1 VSPPASQLDWEMTM
15 VMPLGV
21 LANQLVKIEGDLRL
35 LSMKAAEHSGDDGGP
50 STKAVDARLEL
61 MHEALESIG
70 SLLVR
75 LQADIHPKESAAN
88 STARNATADSTY
100 KTSPE
105 RDD

>member
-1 VSPPASQLDWEMTM
+1 MSPSASQVDWEMTM

-21 LANQLVKIEGDLRL
+21 LANQLTKIEGDLRL
-35 LSMKAAEHSGDDGGP
+35 LSMKAAELSNEDAVH

-75 LQADIHPKESAAN
+75 LQADIHPKGPAAQDIVLESV
-88 STARNATADSTY
+88 ADSH
-100 KTSPE
+100 KPSPE